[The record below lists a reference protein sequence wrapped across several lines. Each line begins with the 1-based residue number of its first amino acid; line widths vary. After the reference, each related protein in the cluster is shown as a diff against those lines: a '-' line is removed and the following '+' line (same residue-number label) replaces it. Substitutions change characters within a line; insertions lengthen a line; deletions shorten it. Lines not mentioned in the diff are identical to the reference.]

1 MSMLSVA
8 PGLVTSPTGLA
19 RFSDV
24 VAQQAGQSTQPDLVP
39 VILWTVVAV
48 AVAMLVLS
56 LGYLYRR
63 TRGAPDEV
71 IPKYVESEDGTAEQP
86 AHEPAPAPGGH

>member
-8 PGLVTSPTGLA
+8 PSLAAAPTTLA
-19 RFSDV
+19 RLSDV

-39 VILWTVVAV
+39 VVLWTVTAV
-48 AVAMLVLS
+48 AVAMLALT

-63 TRGAPDEV
+63 TRGDQDEV
-71 IPKYVESEDGTAEQP
+71 IPKYVESEYGGADQP
-86 AHEPAPAPGGH
+86 AHEPASAHAGH